1 MLKEYKCFRCGR
13 VINRYNAIRLTKKLY
28 GQNRYGV
35 IRYQQFTPV
44 DNYDFCPICYR
55 IIEKTFEKW
64 RKENE

>member
-1 MLKEYKCFRCGR
+1 MLNKIYKCFRCGK
-13 VINRYNAIRLTKKLY
+13 VIDRYNAVRLTKKL
-28 GQNRYGV
+28 YGV

-44 DNYDFCPICYR
+44 DNFDFCPKCYR